1 MIMRK
6 KKKISRV
13 EFLTEAANTAVG
25 VVRKM
30 LESLQEVNNEITTE
44 QAANVDRIAQ
54 IQADNEALDKL
65 REDNNK
71 IISNFGALLS

>member
-1 MIMRK
+1 MRK
-6 KKKISRV
+6 KKKVSRV
-13 EFLTEAANTAVG
+13 EFLKEAASTAVG
-25 VVRKM
+25 VVREM
-30 LESLQEVNNEITTE
+30 LESLQIVNEEITTE
-44 QAANVDRIAQ
+44 QVINAEKIAQ

>member
-1 MIMRK
+1 MRR

-13 EFLTEAANTAVG
+13 QFLTEAANTAVD

-30 LESLQEVNNEITTE
+30 LESLQTVNEDIAVE
-44 QAANVDRIAQ
+44 QVINAEKIAQ

-65 REDNNK
+65 REDNNR

>member
-1 MIMRK
+1 MLK
-6 KKKISRV
+6 KKKVSRV

-25 VVRKM
+25 VVRSM
-30 LESLQEVNNEITTE
+30 LKSLETVNEEIMTE
-44 QAANVDRIAQ
+44 QVMNAEKIAQ

-65 REDNNK
+65 KADNEK

>member
-1 MIMRK
+1 MRK
-6 KKKISRV
+6 KKNVSRV

-30 LESLQEVNNEITTE
+30 LESLQTVNEEITTE
-44 QAANVDRIAQ
+44 QVANAEKIAQ